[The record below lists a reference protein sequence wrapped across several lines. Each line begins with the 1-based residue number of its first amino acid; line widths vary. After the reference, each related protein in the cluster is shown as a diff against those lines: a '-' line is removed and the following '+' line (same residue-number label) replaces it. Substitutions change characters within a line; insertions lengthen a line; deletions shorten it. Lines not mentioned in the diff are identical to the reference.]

1 MHRLGA
7 LPRVLAGAVLISFAP
22 VLVKLADVGPTP
34 AGFYRM
40 LLGGLILAGLVQ
52 VRRAPWRGGR
62 GYLLLCAVAGTWFA
76 ADLAFWHRSINLVGP
91 GLATILANFQVFV
104 LAGFGILVLGERA
117 SPRLL
122 VAIPTAVLGLFLMF
136 GLEWDVLDASYRW
149 GVAFGLLTAVS
160 YGSYLIALRQARRRG
175 GATDSLA
182 TVATL
187 SLISAAILAG
197 LVGVERET
205 FAIPDLGNAGILF
218 AYAVLAQVLAWVLI
232 SSGLPHLEASRA
244 GLVLLLQPTLAFVW
258 DLLLFRRPTTLAEL
272 LGAVVA
278 LGAIYLGL
286 TGRVESRNVV
296 HEARGKAHG
305 GLTSNGQS

>member
-1 MHRLGA
+1 MSRIGPLA
-7 LPRVLAGAVLISFAP
+7 RVLVGAVFISFAP
-22 VLVKLADVGPTP
+22 VLVKLAAVGPTP

-40 LLGGLILAGLVQ
+40 MLGGLILAALVQ
-52 VRRAPWRGGR
+52 LRRAAWRGGK
-62 GYLLLCAVAGTWFA
+62 GYLLLCAVAGAWFA

-104 LAGFGILVLGERA
+104 LAAFGILVLGERA

-122 VAIPTAVLGLFLMF
+122 LAIPAAVLGLFLMF
-136 GLEWDVLDASYRW
+136 GIEWSALDRDYRW
-149 GVAFGLLTAVS
+149 GVTFGLLTAVS
-160 YGSYLIALRQARRRG
+160 YGSYLVSLRQARRRG

-187 SLISAAILAG
+187 SLISAVILAG
-197 LVGVERET
+197 LVGLEGET
-205 FAIPDLGNAGILF
+205 FAVPDVKNAGILL
-218 AYAVLAQVLAWVLI
+218 AYGVLAQVVAWVLI

-258 DLLLFRRPTTLAEL
+258 DLLLFHRPTTPVEL

-278 LGAIYLGL
+278 IGAIYLGL
-286 TGRVESRNVV
+286 TGRSERRLAGDEGSGTR
-296 HEARGKAHG
+296 EAG
-305 GLTSNGQS
+305 

>member
-1 MHRLGA
+1 MHRLSPLA
-7 LPRVLAGAVLISFAP
+7 RVLAGAVLISFAP

-40 LLGGLILAGLVQ
+40 LLGGLILAVLVQ
-52 VRRAPWRGGR
+52 VRRAAWRGGR
-62 GYLLLCAVAGTWFA
+62 GYLLLCAVAGAWFA

-104 LAGFGILVLGERA
+104 LAGFGILVLGERV
-117 SPRLL
+117 SPKLL
-122 VAIPTAVLGLFLMF
+122 IAIPTAIAGLFLMF
-136 GLEWDVLDASYRW
+136 GLEWNALDADYRW

-160 YGSYLIALRQARRRG
+160 YGSYLVSLRQARSRG

-205 FAIPDLGNAGILF
+205 FAVPDLGNAGILL

-258 DLLLFRRPTTLAEL
+258 DLLLFRRPTTPVEL
-272 LGAVVA
+272 SGAVLA

-286 TGRVESRNVV
+286 TGRTEVSPSGEQGS
-296 HEARGKAHG
+296 GQG
-305 GLTSNGQS
+305 GGAAIADR

>member
-1 MHRLGA
+1 MLRLGPLA
-7 LPRVLAGAVLISFAP
+7 RVLAGAVLISFAP

-62 GYLLLCAVAGTWFA
+62 GYLLLCAVAGAWFA

-122 VAIPTAVLGLFLMF
+122 IGIPTAIVGLVLMF
-136 GLEWDVLDASYRW
+136 GLEWNTLDADYRW

-205 FAIPDLGNAGILF
+205 FSVPDLPTAGILL

-258 DLLLFRRPTTLAEL
+258 DLLLFRRSTTPVEL
-272 LGAVVA
+272 TGAVVA

-286 TGRVESRNVV
+286 TGRTVQGVRCKAQGGGEEGRGEG
-296 HEARGKAHG
+296 EAG
-305 GLTSNGQS
+305 

>member
-1 MHRLGA
+1 MPRLGPLA
-7 LPRVLAGAVLISFAP
+7 RLLAGAVLISFAP

-52 VRRAPWRGGR
+52 VRRAAWRGGR
-62 GYLLLCAVAGTWFA
+62 GYLLLCAVAGAWFA
-76 ADLAFWHRSINLVGP
+76 ADLAFWHRSIHLVGP

-136 GLEWDVLDASYRW
+136 GLEWNALDADYRW

-160 YGSYLIALRQARRRG
+160 YGSYLVALRQARRRG

-197 LVGVERET
+197 LVGVEGET
-205 FAIPDLGNAGILF
+205 FAVPDLKNAGILL
-218 AYAVLAQVLAWVLI
+218 AYAVVAQVLAWVLI
-232 SSGLPHLEASRA
+232 SSALPHLEASRA
-244 GLVLLLQPTLAFVW
+244 GLVLLLQPTLAFGW
-258 DLLLFRRPTTLAEL
+258 DLLLFRRPTTSVEL
-272 LGAVVA
+272 SGAVLA

-286 TGRVESRNVV
+286 TGRVEAG
-296 HEARGKAHG
+296 EAVQGTGRKVQGDS
-305 GLTSNGQS
+305 TSDSQS

>member
-1 MHRLGA
+1 MHRFGPLA
-7 LPRVLAGAVLISFAP
+7 RVLTGAVFISFAP
-22 VLVKLADVGPTP
+22 VLVKVADVGPTP

-52 VRRAPWRGGR
+52 VRRAAWRGGR
-62 GYLLLCAVAGTWFA
+62 GYLLLCAIAGAWFA

-104 LAGFGILVLGERA
+104 LAGFGIFVLGERA

-122 VAIPTAVLGLFLMF
+122 VAIPAAVLGLFLMF
-136 GLEWDVLDASYRW
+136 GIEWGSLDRDYRW

-160 YGSYLIALRQARRRG
+160 YGSYLVSLRQARRRG

-197 LVGVERET
+197 LVGVEGET
-205 FAIPDLGNAGILF
+205 FAVPDLRNAGILL

-258 DLLLFRRPTTLAEL
+258 DLLLFHRPTTTVEL
-272 LGAVVA
+272 GGAVVA

-286 TGRVESRNVV
+286 TGRR
-296 HEARGKAHG
+296 EAPLSGEEGRGNG
-305 GLTSNGQS
+305 GGDSITDC

>member
-1 MHRLGA
+1 MPRLGPLA
-7 LPRVLAGAVLISFAP
+7 RLLAGAVLISFAP

-52 VRRAPWRGGR
+52 VRRAAWRGGR
-62 GYLLLCAVAGTWFA
+62 GYLLLCAVAGAWFA
-76 ADLAFWHRSINLVGP
+76 ADLAFWHRSIHLVGP

-136 GLEWDVLDASYRW
+136 GLEWNALDADYRW

-160 YGSYLIALRQARRRG
+160 YGSYLVALRQARRRG

-197 LVGVERET
+197 LVGVEGET
-205 FAIPDLGNAGILF
+205 FAVPDLKNAGILL
-218 AYAVLAQVLAWVLI
+218 AYAVVAQVLAWVLI
-232 SSGLPHLEASRA
+232 SSALPHLEASRA
-244 GLVLLLQPTLAFVW
+244 GLVLLLQPTLAFGW
-258 DLLLFRRPTTLAEL
+258 DLLLFRRPTTSVEL
-272 LGAVVA
+272 SGAVLA

-286 TGRVESRNVV
+286 TGRPP
-296 HEARGKAHG
+296 EAR
-305 GLTSNGQS
+305 